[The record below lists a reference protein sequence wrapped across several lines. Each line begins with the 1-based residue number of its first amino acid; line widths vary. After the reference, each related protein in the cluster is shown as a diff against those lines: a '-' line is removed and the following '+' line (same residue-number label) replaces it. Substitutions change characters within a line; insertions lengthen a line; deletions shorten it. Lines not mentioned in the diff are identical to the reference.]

1 MLRKIGQLKFVK
13 NRENLLSV
21 FRYGKRI
28 CPFVL
33 VVFLGFSGKSLA
45 DGEDITPENNCHCH
59 LQKVLGDPT
68 PCQPAGALIPVGTR
82 LANPESRKKISLL
95 RKGCE
100 KNFESVQS
108 FCTEQGLAKIQV
120 LSAVGQT
127 VASAVSIVKANGK
140 PESAKK
146 AMDLSKNVSYGL
158 GALNAG
164 VGAKCLSNIGSC
176 SKSCGQAERTK
187 ECLEEVQRELAA
199 AGTAAIP
206 AGSVFLQAA
215 RAIPSYVES
224 LSKVEG
230 NKKKCVLLK
239 GNAYAALAQGAAHG
253 ASGLIQGEIAK
264 TMGQEAEKEEEFAEA
279 PPPTAP
285 PPVPELPS
293 IPELSNSPSFEEGD
307 GTGAFA
313 GFQGNGGSVAPPSL
327 EEDPED
333 LFNGN
338 NVGNEDLSDMGYIG
352 SYSGSSPGG
361 NSGRGVAGAMPSPFS
376 GGGGGGGD
384 SAGEGEE
391 DLSGGSDFSSGGGY
405 GSGFQGSS
413 SNHYGSGGGYYSS
426 LAGGR
431 LGKGLKKKPLVKKKA
446 EELQKLKN
454 SIGGKHENIFE
465 KASRIISAYC
475 MEGPIKCE

>member
-13 NRENLLSV
+13 NKENLLSV
-21 FRYGKRI
+21 FCYGKQI
-28 CPFVL
+28 CLFVL

-45 DGEDITPENNCHCH
+45 SEEAVTPENNCHCH
-59 LQKVLGDPT
+59 LQKVLGDQT
-68 PCQPAGALIPVGTR
+68 PCQPAGSLIPVGTR
-82 LANPESRKKISLL
+82 LANPETRKKISLL

-108 FCTEQGLAKIQV
+108 FCTEQGLAKIQA

-164 VGAKCLSNIGSC
+164 VGMKCLSNIGSC

-199 AGTAAIP
+199 AGTAIP
-206 AGSVFLQAA
+206 AGLVVTQATQ
-215 RAIPSYVES
+215 AIPPYIES
-224 LSKVEG
+224 LTKVDG
-230 NKKKCVLLK
+230 HKKQCILLK

-264 TMGQEAEKEEEFAEA
+264 TMGQEKEKEEEVAKA
-279 PPPTAP
+279 PPTTP
-285 PPVPELPS
+285 PPVPKLPS
-293 IPELSNSPSFEEGD
+293 IPELSDGPSFGEGGD
-307 GTGAFA
+307 GTGDLA
-313 GFQGNGGSVAPPSL
+313 GFQVNGGPGAPPV
-327 EEDPED
+327 EEDPEN

-338 NVGNEDLSDMGYIG
+338 NGDNEDLSDMGYIG
-352 SYSGSSPGG
+352 SYSGDSSGG

-376 GGGGGGGD
+376 GGGGGGD
-384 SAGEGEE
+384 SAGEEGE
-391 DLSGGSDFSSGGGY
+391 DLLGSSDFSSGGGY
-405 GSGFQGSS
+405 GSGFHGSS
-413 SNHYGSGGGYYSS
+413 GNHYGSGGGYYSS

-431 LGKGLKKKPLVKKKA
+431 LGKGSKKKPLAKKKA
-446 EELQKLKN
+446 EKLQKLKD